1 MRGEMTPPQPGHAE
15 PAPGRFVVA
24 LLLFVLLAATCLLL
38 LLAALVFWL
47 AALTGSMAAAALI
60 VGGACL
66 LLAVVVWLAALREPL
81 ARIGERLETVYE
93 VARTARE
100 GYRWITAKALPL
112 LALFSLRPR
121 PQEPRRGEPA
131 REEPHRTEP
140 CCGES
145 RRTEPTHE

>member
-1 MRGEMTPPQPGHAE
+1 MRGEMTSQRPEREAC
-15 PAPGRFVVA
+15 APGRFIVA
-24 LLLFVLLAATCLLL
+24 LVLFVLLAATCLVL

-60 VGGACL
+60 VGGCCL
-66 LLAVVVWLAALREPL
+66 LMAVIVWLVALREPL
-81 ARIGERLETVYE
+81 DRIGERIETVYE

-121 PQEPRRGEPA
+121 PQEPRRTETDRGE
-131 REEPHRTEP
+131 T
-140 CCGES
+140 
-145 RRTEPTHE
+145 RRTEPRRGECPKE

>member
-1 MRGEMTPPQPGHAE
+1 MRGEVIPPQPGREE
-15 PAPGRFVVA
+15 PTPGRFVVA

-60 VGGACL
+60 VGGGCL
-66 LLAVVVWLAALREPL
+66 LLAAVVWLAALREPL
-81 ARIGERLETVYE
+81 ARIGEQLETVYE

-121 PQEPRRGEPA
+121 PREPRRGEPA
-131 REEPHRTEP
+131 REETRRTEP
-140 CCGES
+140 RRGES
-145 RRTEPTHE
+145 RRTEPTRE

>member
-47 AALTGSMAAAALI
+47 ATLTGSMAAAALI
-60 VGGACL
+60 GGGGCL
-66 LLAVVVWLAALREPL
+66 LLAAVVWLAALREPL

-100 GYRWITAKALPL
+100 GYRWITAKVLPL
-112 LALFSLRPR
+112 LALVSLRPR
-121 PQEPRRGEPA
+121 TQEPRHTEPRRGECPK
-131 REEPHRTEP
+131 E
-140 CCGES
+140 
-145 RRTEPTHE
+145 

>member
-1 MRGEMTPPQPGHAE
+1 MRGEVIPPQPGREE
-15 PAPGRFVVA
+15 PTPGRFVVA

-66 LLAVVVWLAALREPL
+66 LLAVVVWLAVLREPL
-81 ARIGERLETVYE
+81 ARIGEWLETVYE

-100 GYRWITAKALPL
+100 GYRWITSKVLPL
-112 LALFSLRPR
+112 LALVSLRPR

>member
-1 MRGEMTPPQPGHAE
+1 MRGEVIPPQPGREE
-15 PAPGRFVVA
+15 PTPGRFVVA

-38 LLAALVFWL
+38 LL

-131 REEPHRTEP
+131 REELHRTEP
-140 CCGES
+140 CCRES
-145 RRTEPTHE
+145 RHTEPTHE

>member
-1 MRGEMTPPQPGHAE
+1 MRGEMTPPQPARAE

-24 LLLFVLLAATCLLL
+24 LLLFVLLAATCLVL

-47 AALTGSMAAAALI
+47 ATLTGSMAAAALI
-60 VGGACL
+60 VGGCCL
-66 LLAVVVWLAALREPL
+66 LMAVIVWLVALRKPL
-81 ARIGERLETVYE
+81 DRIGERIETVYE

-121 PQEPRRGEPA
+121 PQEPRRTETDRGE
-131 REEPHRTEP
+131 T
-140 CCGES
+140 
-145 RRTEPTHE
+145 RRTEPRRGECPKE

>member
-1 MRGEMTPPQPGHAE
+1 MRGEVIPPQPGREE
-15 PAPGRFVVA
+15 PTPGRFVVA

-38 LLAALVFWL
+38 LL

-112 LALFSLRPR
+112 LTLFSLRPR
-121 PQEPRRGEPA
+121 TQEPRHTEPRRGECPK
-131 REEPHRTEP
+131 E
-140 CCGES
+140 
-145 RRTEPTHE
+145 

>member
-1 MRGEMTPPQPGHAE
+1 MRGEVIPPQPGREE
-15 PAPGRFVVA
+15 PTPGRFVVA

-100 GYRWITAKALPL
+100 GYRWITSKVLPL
-112 LALFSLRPR
+112 LALVSLRPR
-121 PQEPRRGEPA
+121 PQEPRHTEPRRGECPK
-131 REEPHRTEP
+131 E
-140 CCGES
+140 
-145 RRTEPTHE
+145 

>member
-1 MRGEMTPPQPGHAE
+1 MRGEVIPPQPGREE
-15 PAPGRFVVA
+15 PTPGRFVVA

-60 VGGACL
+60 GGGCL

-121 PQEPRRGEPA
+121 TQEPRHTEPRRGECPK
-131 REEPHRTEP
+131 E
-140 CCGES
+140 
-145 RRTEPTHE
+145 

>member
-1 MRGEMTPPQPGHAE
+1 MRGEVIPPQPGREE
-15 PAPGRFVVA
+15 PTPGRFVVA

-38 LLAALVFWL
+38 L
-47 AALTGSMAAAALI
+47 
-60 VGGACL
+60 
-66 LLAVVVWLAALREPL
+66 LAALREPL

-121 PQEPRRGEPA
+121 PQEPRRGECPK
-131 REEPHRTEP
+131 E
-140 CCGES
+140 
-145 RRTEPTHE
+145 